1 MELGVNT
8 FGMGGLLKAPFRR
21 TIGRLKENGITGME
35 PCIHFLSKSSG
46 RDLLIELGMKRTDR
60 LGGVWTPDE
69 AKEKLGL
76 LREDGFRVDGA
87 HLFIGTLTD
96 KTADQALS
104 FARENGLRYY
114 ALSCMTDRFDLAA
127 KQIPVLRRTVK
138 AFRAQ
143 DLHLLLHNHD
153 MDLKETEGL
162 SVLDFLLDNVPG
174 LELELDVGWM
184 AYAGRDCSA
193 EIEKY
198 RQHLRVLHFKD
209 MLPDKALKKHR
220 FCAVG
225 EGMLPLAAI
234 MEKVPGLELFPAGMV
249 IDQDA
254 SDGDMMADILTGAAN
269 IRKNAMPEQEREER
283 L

>member
-8 FGMGGLLKAPFRR
+8 FGMGGLLKAPFHR
-21 TIGRLKENGITGME
+21 TKGRLKENGITGME
-35 PCIHFLSKSSG
+35 PCIHFLSKASG
-46 RDLLIELGMKRTDR
+46 RDLLIELGMKRTER

-69 AKEKLGL
+69 AKEKIGL
-76 LREDGFRVDGA
+76 LRKEGFLVDGA

-104 FARENGLRYY
+104 FAKENGLRYY
-114 ALSCMTDRFDLAA
+114 ALSCMTDRFDQAA
-127 KQIPVLRRTVK
+127 KQIPVLRRAVK

-143 DLHLLLHNHD
+143 DVHLLLHNHD

-162 SVLDFLLDNVPG
+162 CVLDFLLNNVPG
-174 LELELDVGWM
+174 LEVELDVGWT
-184 AYAGRDCSA
+184 AYAGRDCAA
-193 EIEKY
+193 EMEKY
-198 RQHLRVLHFKD
+198 RDHLRVLHFKD

-225 EGMLPLAAI
+225 EGILPLAAI
-234 MEKVPGLELFPAGMV
+234 MEKAPGLEHFPAGMI

-254 SDGDMMADILTGAAN
+254 SDGDIMADILTGAAN
-269 IRKNAMPEQEREER
+269 IRKNAMPEQEGEEHP
-283 L
+283 